1 MPEHPDAAKP
11 IALVTGGAR
20 RIGRTLCLALA
31 RQGWSVAV
39 HYNTSAAAADEVV
52 REINAAGAHAIALQA
67 DLSDELA
74 VADLIPRVV
83 AGLDGSLDLL
93 INNAAH
99 FHRDTFTTM
108 TRDTWD
114 AHLATN
120 LRAPAVLTQ
129 QFAAKRDTA
138 SVGLVINLL
147 DHTVWNPPSDF
158 ISYTISKSALWMLTR
173 TAAMALA
180 PGVRVNAIGPGPTL
194 QGERQSQA
202 HFDAMVAGAPL
213 GRTTTPQE
221 IFTAIKYILDTP
233 SITGQMIAL
242 DGGQHLARESR

>member
-1 MPEHPDAAKP
+1 MPEQPNAANR

-20 RIGRTLCLALA
+20 RIGRALCLALA
-31 RQGWSVAV
+31 HHGWTVAV
-39 HYNTSAAAADEVV
+39 HYNTSGAAAKDLV
-52 REINAAGAHAIALQA
+52 REIEAVGANAIALHA
-67 DLSDELA
+67 DLSNESA
-74 VADLIPRVV
+74 V
-83 AGLDGSLDLL
+83 AGLIPQVVALDGSFDLL

-99 FHRDTFTTM
+99 FRRDTFATM
-108 TRDTWD
+108 TRATWD
-114 AHLATN
+114 AHLETN
-120 LRAPAVLTQ
+120 LRAPVVLTQ
-129 QFAAKRDTA
+129 QFAAQRVSA
-138 SVGLVINLL
+138 AVGVVINLL

-221 IFTAIKYILDTP
+221 IFIAIQYILDTP